1 MKSIFNFI
9 VTPKEKRYNNVK
21 KLGDK
26 ELILNTEI
34 FNHQN
39 VSRNAIVLEAPI
51 MSCSE
56 VEKGDEV
63 IIHHNIFRRWRDVK
77 NRERNSRSWL
87 DEDRYLVYLDQ
98 IFAYKKNNKW
108 KAFPGYSF
116 VKPLKN
122 KDIFS
127 TDKEQALI
135 GIVKYTDGSVK
146 EGDLVGFT
154 PGSEYE
160 FVIDGQRLYRVP
172 TKKITIK
179 YEYQGN
185 EEEYNPSW
193 T

>member
-9 VTPKEKRYNNVK
+9 VTPKEKRYNNTK
-21 KLGDK
+21 KIGDK

-34 FNHQN
+34 FNHRN
-39 VSRNAIVLEAPI
+39 VSRNAIVLETPV
-51 MSCSE
+51 MSCFE
-56 VEKGDEV
+56 VQKGDEV

-98 IFAYKKNNKW
+98 IYAYKKDNEW
-108 KAFPGYSF
+108 KAFTGYSF
-116 VKPLKN
+116 IKPLKN

-127 TDKEQALI
+127 TEKEQALI
-135 GIVKYTDGSVK
+135 GVVKYTDGSIK
-146 EGDLVGFT
+146 KGDLVGFT

-160 FVIDGQRLYRVP
+160 FIIEGERLYRVP
-172 TKKITIK
+172 TNKITIK

-193 T
+193 A